1 MQRILIEVKS
11 IHCGTQNEDE
21 IDCGFFFVKIR

>member
-11 IHCGTQNEDE
+11 IHCGTQNENE
-21 IDCGFFFVKIR
+21 IDCGFFLLK